1 MADYTPVYADG
12 VVPFSA
18 TTSAAVVGGTILAVS
33 GAGTVATAGAGST
46 AAAGVAAFDAPSGG
60 RVSVWPLNNVI
71 HEVAVVAAGTVT
83 AGDGVATGASGTA
96 ATIVVGTGAAAGSL
110 IGTATTTASAPNKVR
125 FIGRG

>member
-1 MADYTPVYADG
+1 MADYTPVYANG
-12 VVPFSA
+12 QVPFSA
-18 TTSAAVVGGTILAVS
+18 TTSAAVTGGVIVAVS

-46 AAAGVAAFDAPSGG
+46 AAVGVAAFDAPSGG
-60 RVSVWPLNNVI
+60 RLSVWPLNNVV

-110 IGTATTTASAPNKVR
+110 IGTATTTATAPNKVR